1 MLLVQE
7 FGLDSKSHRYH
18 VRPRARKDVIRL
30 HNPFSSKGVGKVVT
44 ASYRKPPEV
53 PCEDGKFFELQLQS
67 LETPGQ
73 IPGQQEMMS
82 SGSGAASS
90 SRQKRQKRTEGSVI
104 HASRSWRQ
112 HDVVGKPEAQ
122 GCPWRSMATGTRP
135 QPLASVGYTSPQIVQ
150 EKQELNSKSP
160 CSMDILA
167 PCK

>member
-7 FGLDSKSHRYH
+7 SGLDSKSHRYH
-18 VRPRARKDVIRL
+18 VRPQSQEGHDHVAQSLLLKRSGEGCDSFLQKA
-30 HNPFSSKGVGKVVT
+30 SK
-44 ASYRKPPEV
+44 V

-73 IPGQQEMMS
+73 IPDQWEMMS

-90 SRQKRQKRTEGSVI
+90 SRQKRPQRSVI
-104 HASRSWRQ
+104 HASQAWRQ
-112 HDVVGKPEAQ
+112 HNVMGKPEAQ
-122 GCPWRSMATGTRP
+122 GCPWCSMATGTQP
-135 QPLASVGYTSPQIVQ
+135 QPLTSVAYISSQAVQ

-167 PCK
+167 P